1 MKIIKKDDTN
11 MLNEITKKSLITLNP
26 EDITLNDGEIF
37 STLENNKNY
46 PLYMQFDFSNSDE
59 IKGLLTSYL
68 IGEFS
73 NTNISNFITKIL
85 SNYSDLIFTAYN
97 TLKEIKE
104 LDIVKNALHNKL
116 KKLRKI
122 NTDLE
127 AEIDDLKRFS
137 ETNKI
142 IKDILIKQKNDV
154 EIRYNDC
161 VSQIIN
167 YKEEI
172 NVLLFKEILFIF

>member
-1 MKIIKKDDTN
+1 
-11 MLNEITKKSLITLNP
+11 
-26 EDITLNDGEIF
+26 
-37 STLENNKNY
+37 
-46 PLYMQFDFSNSDE
+46 MQFDFSNSDE

>member
-1 MKIIKKDDTN
+1 MMKKDEN
-11 MLNEITKKSLITLNP
+11 SGAEASRKSLISPNSI
-26 EDITLNDGEIF
+26 EDLASNDSEILAE
-37 STLENNKNY
+37 LENNKNY
-46 PLYMQFDFSNSDE
+46 PLYLQFDYANSDE
-59 IKGLLTSYL
+59 IKGLLTSFL
-68 IGEFS
+68 LGKFS
-73 NTNISNFITKIL
+73 SANISNFISKVL
-85 SNYSDLIFTAYN
+85 SNYSDLILISFN

-104 LDIVKNALHNKL
+104 LDIVKNALLNKL
-116 KKLRKI
+116 KKLRRL

-127 AEIDDLKRFS
+127 TEIDDLKRFS

-172 NVLLFKEILFIF
+172 NVNKIFYNFF

>member
-1 MKIIKKDDTN
+1 MMKKDENTGNDGSR
-11 MLNEITKKSLITLNP
+11 KSLISLNTG
-26 EDITLNDGEIF
+26 EESSLNDAEIL
-37 STLENNKNY
+37 SALGNNKNY
-46 PLYMQFDFSNSDE
+46 PLYLQFDFSNSDE

-68 IGEFS
+68 LGKFS
-73 NTNISNFITKIL
+73 SANVSNFISKVL
-85 SNYSDLIFTAYN
+85 SNFSDLMFIAYN
-97 TLKEIKE
+97 TLNEIKE

-116 KKLRKI
+116 KKLRKL

-127 AEIDDLKRFS
+127 AEIEDLKRFA
-137 ETNKI
+137 ETNKT

-167 YKEEI
+167 YKEDL
-172 NVLLFKEILFIF
+172 NVNKAFFKIRM